1 MTQEKWQDT
10 LVSIK
15 NKVCT
20 ARNAKIA
27 AAFCVVCVVATAGG
41 HYYLHQQHLAR
52 HAERVDAMAQMT
64 KAQADQHNISLISED
79 QACAATA
86 QAIGKDESELDFKEI
101 ALFDM
106 SSAKHGPKDGRKDDR
121 KGDHKE
127 KAKDRDRKGDERG
140 DQRGP
145 EGMKP
150 GRPGEEKADAA
161 AGATAKAAPDG
172 QAGNQSAPMTPPQG
186 QPPMTASGQPG
197 QPDMKGQPPQGA
209 MPQRAFH
216 PMYKVRVT
224 SGSVRYDVL
233 VDATNGTV
241 IHTEIED

>member
-52 HAERVDAMAQMT
+52 HAERVDAIAQMT

-79 QACAATA
+79 QACAAAA
-86 QAIGKDESELDFKEI
+86 QAIGKDESELTFKEI

-106 SSAKHGPKDGRKDDR
+106 NSAKHGPKDGRKGDR
-121 KGDHKE
+121 KE
-127 KAKDRDRKGDERG
+127 KPKDKDRKGDERG
-140 DQRGP
+140 EQRGP
-145 EGMKP
+145 EGMKA
-150 GRPGEEKADAA
+150 GRPGADAA
-161 AGATAKAAPDG
+161 AGATAKAAADG
-172 QAGNQSAPMTPPQG
+172 QADKQIVPMTPPQG
-186 QPPMTASGQPG
+186 QP
-197 QPDMKGQPPQGA
+197 DRNGQPPQGA
-209 MPQRAFH
+209 MPQNAFH

>member
-79 QACAATA
+79 QACAAAA
-86 QAIGKDESELDFKEI
+86 QAIGKDESELTFKEI

-106 SSAKHGPKDGRKDDR
+106 NSAKHGPKDGRKGDR
-121 KGDHKE
+121 KEKP
-127 KAKDRDRKGDERG
+127 KAKDRKGDERG
-140 DQRGP
+140 EQRGP
-145 EGMKP
+145 EGMKA
-150 GRPGEEKADAA
+150 GRPGADAA
-161 AGATAKAAPDG
+161 AGATAKAAADG
-172 QAGNQSAPMTPPQG
+172 QADKQVVPMTPPQG
-186 QPPMTASGQPG
+186 QP
-197 QPDMKGQPPQGA
+197 DRNGQPPQGA
-209 MPQRAFH
+209 MPQNAFY

-233 VDATNGTV
+233 VDATNGTI

>member
-79 QACAATA
+79 QARCRKLPLMYAGTPF
-86 QAIGKDESELDFKEI
+86 AII
-101 ALFDM
+101 WQN
-106 SSAKHGPKDGRKDDR
+106 P
-121 KGDHKE
+121 
-127 KAKDRDRKGDERG
+127 
-140 DQRGP
+140 
-145 EGMKP
+145 
-150 GRPGEEKADAA
+150 
-161 AGATAKAAPDG
+161 
-172 QAGNQSAPMTPPQG
+172 
-186 QPPMTASGQPG
+186 
-197 QPDMKGQPPQGA
+197 
-209 MPQRAFH
+209 
-216 PMYKVRVT
+216 V
-224 SGSVRYDVL
+224 
-233 VDATNGTV
+233 
-241 IHTEIED
+241 

>member
-79 QACAATA
+79 QACAAAA
-86 QAIGKDESELDFKEI
+86 QAIGKDESELTFKEI

-106 SSAKHGPKDGRKDDR
+106 NSAKHGPKDGRKGDR
-121 KGDHKE
+121 KE
-127 KAKDRDRKGDERG
+127 KPKDKDRKGDERG
-140 DQRGP
+140 EQRGP
-145 EGMKP
+145 EGMKA
-150 GRPGEEKADAA
+150 GRPGTDAA
-161 AGATAKAAPDG
+161 AGATAKAATDG
-172 QAGNQSAPMTPPQG
+172 QADKQVVPMIPPQV
-186 QPPMTASGQPG
+186 
-197 QPDMKGQPPQGA
+197 QPDRNGQPPQGT
-209 MPQRAFH
+209 MPQNAFH

>member
-79 QACAATA
+79 QACAAAA
-86 QAIGKDESELDFKEI
+86 QAIGKDESELTFKEI

-106 SSAKHGPKDGRKDDR
+106 NSAKHGPKDGRK
-121 KGDHKE
+121 GDCKE
-127 KAKDRDRKGDERG
+127 KPKDKDRKGDERG
-140 DQRGP
+140 EQRGP
-145 EGMKP
+145 EGMKA
-150 GRPGEEKADAA
+150 GRPGADAA
-161 AGATAKAAPDG
+161 AGATAKAAADG
-172 QAGNQSAPMTPPQG
+172 QADKQVVPMTPPQG
-186 QPPMTASGQPG
+186 QP
-197 QPDMKGQPPQGA
+197 DRNGQPPQGA
-209 MPQRAFH
+209 MPQNAFH

>member
-79 QACAATA
+79 QACAAAA
-86 QAIGKDESELDFKEI
+86 QAIGKDESELTFKEI

-106 SSAKHGPKDGRKDDR
+106 NSAKHGPKDGRKGDR
-121 KGDHKE
+121 KE
-127 KAKDRDRKGDERG
+127 KPKDKDRKGDERG
-140 DQRGP
+140 EQRGP
-145 EGMKP
+145 EGMKA
-150 GRPGEEKADAA
+150 GRPGADAA
-161 AGATAKAAPDG
+161 AGATAKAAADG
-172 QAGNQSAPMTPPQG
+172 QADKQVVPMTPPQG
-186 QPPMTASGQPG
+186 QP
-197 QPDMKGQPPQGA
+197 DRNGQPPQGA
-209 MPQRAFH
+209 MPKNAFH

-241 IHTEIED
+241 IHTEIEE

>member
-79 QACAATA
+79 QACAAAA
-86 QAIGKDESELDFKEI
+86 QAIGKDESELTFKEI

-106 SSAKHGPKDGRKDDR
+106 NSAKHGPKDGRKGDR
-121 KGDHKE
+121 KE
-127 KAKDRDRKGDERG
+127 KPKDKDRKGDERG
-140 DQRGP
+140 EQRGP
-145 EGMKP
+145 EGMKA
-150 GRPGEEKADAA
+150 GRPGADAA
-161 AGATAKAAPDG
+161 AGATAKAAADG
-172 QAGNQSAPMTPPQG
+172 QADKQVVSMTPPQG
-186 QPPMTASGQPG
+186 QP
-197 QPDMKGQPPQGA
+197 DRNGQPPQGA
-209 MPQRAFH
+209 MPQNAFH

>member
-79 QACAATA
+79 QACAAAA
-86 QAIGKDESELDFKEI
+86 QAIGKDESELTFKEI

-106 SSAKHGPKDGRKDDR
+106 NSAKHGPKDGRKGDR
-121 KGDHKE
+121 KE
-127 KAKDRDRKGDERG
+127 KPKDKDRKGDERG
-140 DQRGP
+140 EQRGP
-145 EGMKP
+145 EGMKA
-150 GRPGEEKADAA
+150 GRPGADAA
-161 AGATAKAAPDG
+161 AGATSKAAADG
-172 QAGNQSAPMTPPQG
+172 QADKQVVPMTPPQG
-186 QPPMTASGQPG
+186 QP
-197 QPDMKGQPPQGA
+197 DRNGQPPQGA
-209 MPQRAFH
+209 MPQNAFH

>member
-79 QACAATA
+79 QACAAAA
-86 QAIGKDESELDFKEI
+86 QAIGKDESELTFKEI

-106 SSAKHGPKDGRKDDR
+106 NSAKHGPKDGRKGDRKEKPKDKDR
-121 KGDHKE
+121 KGN
-127 KAKDRDRKGDERG
+127 ERG
-140 DQRGP
+140 EQRGP
-145 EGMKP
+145 EGMKA
-150 GRPGEEKADAA
+150 GRPGADAA
-161 AGATAKAAPDG
+161 AGATAKAAADG
-172 QAGNQSAPMTPPQG
+172 QTDKQVIPMTPPQG
-186 QPPMTASGQPG
+186 QP
-197 QPDMKGQPPQGA
+197 DRNGQPPQGA
-209 MPQRAFH
+209 MPQNAFH

>member
-41 HYYLHQQHLAR
+41 HYYLHQQHPAR

-79 QACAATA
+79 QACAAAA
-86 QAIGKDESELDFKEI
+86 QAIGKDESELTFKEI

-106 SSAKHGPKDGRKDDR
+106 NSAKHGPKDGRKE
-121 KGDHKE
+121 KP
-127 KAKDRDRKGDERG
+127 KAKDRKGDERG
-140 DQRGP
+140 EQRGP
-145 EGMKP
+145 EGMKA
-150 GRPGEEKADAA
+150 GRPGADAA
-161 AGATAKAAPDG
+161 AGATAKAAADG
-172 QAGNQSAPMTPPQG
+172 QADKQVVPMTPPQG
-186 QPPMTASGQPG
+186 QP
-197 QPDMKGQPPQGA
+197 DRNGQPPQGA
-209 MPQRAFH
+209 MPQNAFH

>member
-79 QACAATA
+79 QACAAAA
-86 QAIGKDESELDFKEI
+86 QAIGKDESELTFKEI

-106 SSAKHGPKDGRKDDR
+106 NSAKHGPKDGRKGDR
-121 KGDHKE
+121 KE
-127 KAKDRDRKGDERG
+127 KPKDKDRKGDERG
-140 DQRGP
+140 EQRGP
-145 EGMKP
+145 EGMKAD
-150 GRPGEEKADAA
+150 RPGADAA
-161 AGATAKAAPDG
+161 AGATAKTPADG
-172 QAGNQSAPMTPPQG
+172 QADKQVVPMTPPQG
-186 QPPMTASGQPG
+186 QPPTGAPQG
-197 QPDMKGQPPQGA
+197 QPDRNGQPPQGA
-209 MPQRAFH
+209 MPQNAFH

>member
-64 KAQADQHNISLISED
+64 KSQADQHNISLISED
-79 QACAATA
+79 QACAAAA
-86 QAIGKDESELDFKEI
+86 QAIGKDESELTFKEI

-106 SSAKHGPKDGRKDDR
+106 NSAKHGPKDGRKGDR
-121 KGDHKE
+121 KE
-127 KAKDRDRKGDERG
+127 KPKDKDRKGDERG
-140 DQRGP
+140 EQRGP
-145 EGMKP
+145 EGMKAD
-150 GRPGEEKADAA
+150 RPGADAA
-161 AGATAKAAPDG
+161 AGATAKTPADG
-172 QAGNQSAPMTPPQG
+172 QADKQVVPMTPPQG
-186 QPPMTASGQPG
+186 QSPTGAPQG
-197 QPDMKGQPPQGA
+197 QPDRNGQPLQGA
-209 MPQRAFH
+209 MPQNAFH

>member
-64 KAQADQHNISLISED
+64 KAQADQHNIYLISED
-79 QACAATA
+79 QACAAAA
-86 QAIGKDESELDFKEI
+86 QAIGKDESELTFKEI

-106 SSAKHGPKDGRKDDR
+106 NSAKHGPKDGRKGDR
-121 KGDHKE
+121 KE
-127 KAKDRDRKGDERG
+127 KPKDKDRKGDERG
-140 DQRGP
+140 EQRGP
-145 EGMKP
+145 EGMKA
-150 GRPGEEKADAA
+150 GRPGTDAA
-161 AGATAKAAPDG
+161 AGATAKAAADG
-172 QAGNQSAPMTPPQG
+172 QADKQVVPMIPPQV
-186 QPPMTASGQPG
+186 
-197 QPDMKGQPPQGA
+197 QPDRNGQPPQGT
-209 MPQRAFH
+209 MPQNAFH

>member
-27 AAFCVVCVVATAGG
+27 VAFCVVCVVATAGG

-79 QACAATA
+79 QACAAAA
-86 QAIGKDESELDFKEI
+86 QAIGKDESELTFKEI

-106 SSAKHGPKDGRKDDR
+106 NSAKHGPKDGRK
-121 KGDHKE
+121 E
-127 KAKDRDRKGDERG
+127 KPKDKDRKGDERG
-140 DQRGP
+140 EQRGP
-145 EGMKP
+145 EGMKA
-150 GRPGEEKADAA
+150 GRPGADAA
-161 AGATAKAAPDG
+161 AGATAKATADG

>member
-79 QACAATA
+79 QACAAAA
-86 QAIGKDESELDFKEI
+86 QAIGKDESELTFKEI

-106 SSAKHGPKDGRKDDR
+106 NSAKHGPKDGRKGDR
-121 KGDHKE
+121 KEKP
-127 KAKDRDRKGDERG
+127 KAKDRKGDERG
-140 DQRGP
+140 EQRGP
-145 EGMKP
+145 EGMKA
-150 GRPGEEKADAA
+150 GRPGADAA
-161 AGATAKAAPDG
+161 AGATAKAAADG
-172 QAGNQSAPMTPPQG
+172 QADKQIVPMTPPQG
-186 QPPMTASGQPG
+186 QP
-197 QPDMKGQPPQGA
+197 DRNGQPPQGA
-209 MPQRAFH
+209 MPQNAFH

>member
-79 QACAATA
+79 QACAAAA
-86 QAIGKDESELDFKEI
+86 QAIGKDESELTFKEI

-106 SSAKHGPKDGRKDDR
+106 NSAKHGPKDGRKGDR
-121 KGDHKE
+121 KEKP
-127 KAKDRDRKGDERG
+127 KAKDRKGDERG
-140 DQRGP
+140 EQRGP
-145 EGMKP
+145 EGMKA
-150 GRPGEEKADAA
+150 GRPGADAA
-161 AGATAKAAPDG
+161 AGATAKAAADG
-172 QAGNQSAPMTPPQG
+172 QADKQVVPMTPPQG
-186 QPPMTASGQPG
+186 QP
-197 QPDMKGQPPQGA
+197 DRNGQPPQGT
-209 MPQRAFH
+209 MPQNAFH

-233 VDATNGTV
+233 VDATNGTI

>member
-79 QACAATA
+79 QACAAAA

-106 SSAKHGPKDGRKDDR
+106 NSAKHGPKDGRKGDR
-121 KGDHKE
+121 KE
-127 KAKDRDRKGDERG
+127 KPKDKDRKGDERG
-140 DQRGP
+140 EQRGP
-145 EGMKP
+145 EGMKA
-150 GRPGEEKADAA
+150 GRPGADAA
-161 AGATAKAAPDG
+161 AGATAKAAADG
-172 QAGNQSAPMTPPQG
+172 QADKQVVPRTPPQG
-186 QPPMTASGQPG
+186 QP
-197 QPDMKGQPPQGA
+197 DRNGQPPQGA
-209 MPQRAFH
+209 MPQNAFH

>member
-52 HAERVDAMAQMT
+52 HAERVDAMAKMT

-79 QACAATA
+79 QACAAAA
-86 QAIGKDESELDFKEI
+86 QAIGKDESELTFKEI

-106 SSAKHGPKDGRKDDR
+106 NSAKHGPKDGRKGDR
-121 KGDHKE
+121 KE
-127 KAKDRDRKGDERG
+127 KPKDKDRKGDERG
-140 DQRGP
+140 EQRGP
-145 EGMKP
+145 EGMKA
-150 GRPGEEKADAA
+150 GRPGADAA
-161 AGATAKAAPDG
+161 AGATAKAAADG
-172 QAGNQSAPMTPPQG
+172 QADKQVVPMTPPQG
-186 QPPMTASGQPG
+186 QP
-197 QPDMKGQPPQGA
+197 DRNGQPPQGA
-209 MPQRAFH
+209 MPQNAFH

>member
-79 QACAATA
+79 QACAAAA
-86 QAIGKDESELDFKEI
+86 QAIGKDESELTFKEI

-106 SSAKHGPKDGRKDDR
+106 NSAKHGPKDGRKGDR
-121 KGDHKE
+121 KE
-127 KAKDRDRKGDERG
+127 KPKDKDRKGDERG
-140 DQRGP
+140 EQRGP
-145 EGMKP
+145 EGMKA
-150 GRPGEEKADAA
+150 GRPGADAA
-161 AGATAKAAPDG
+161 AGATAKAAADG
-172 QAGNQSAPMTPPQG
+172 QADKQVVPMTLPQG
-186 QPPMTASGQPG
+186 QP
-197 QPDMKGQPPQGA
+197 DRNGQPPQGA
-209 MPQRAFH
+209 MPQNAFH

>member
-79 QACAATA
+79 QACAAAA
-86 QAIGKDESELDFKEI
+86 QAIGKDESELTFKEI

-106 SSAKHGPKDGRKDDR
+106 NSAKHGPKDGRKE
-121 KGDHKE
+121 KP
-127 KAKDRDRKGDERG
+127 KAKDRKGDERG
-140 DQRGP
+140 EQRGP
-145 EGMKP
+145 EGMKA
-150 GRPGEEKADAA
+150 GRPGADAA
-161 AGATAKAAPDG
+161 AGATAKAAADG
-172 QAGNQSAPMTPPQG
+172 QADKQVVPMTPPQG
-186 QPPMTASGQPG
+186 QP
-197 QPDMKGQPPQGA
+197 DRNGQPPQGA
-209 MPQRAFH
+209 MPQNSFH

>member
-79 QACAATA
+79 QACAAAA
-86 QAIGKDESELDFKEI
+86 QAIGKDESELTFKEI

-106 SSAKHGPKDGRKDDR
+106 NSAKHGPKDGRKG
-121 KGDHKE
+121 KP
-127 KAKDRDRKGDERG
+127 KDKDRKGDERG
-140 DQRGP
+140 EQRGP
-145 EGMKP
+145 EGMKA
-150 GRPGEEKADAA
+150 GRPGADAA
-161 AGATAKAAPDG
+161 AGATAKAAADG
-172 QAGNQSAPMTPPQG
+172 QADKQVVPMTPPQG
-186 QPPMTASGQPG
+186 QP
-197 QPDMKGQPPQGA
+197 DRNGQPPQGA
-209 MPQRAFH
+209 MPQNAFH

>member
-79 QACAATA
+79 QACAAAA
-86 QAIGKDESELDFKEI
+86 QAIGKDESELTFKEI

-106 SSAKHGPKDGRKDDR
+106 NSAKHGPKDGRKGDR
-121 KGDHKE
+121 KE
-127 KAKDRDRKGDERG
+127 KSKDKDRKGDERG
-140 DQRGP
+140 EQRGP
-145 EGMKP
+145 EGMKA
-150 GRPGEEKADAA
+150 GRPGADAA
-161 AGATAKAAPDG
+161 AGATAKAAADG
-172 QAGNQSAPMTPPQG
+172 QADKQVVPMTPPQG
-186 QPPMTASGQPG
+186 QP
-197 QPDMKGQPPQGA
+197 DRNGQPPQGA
-209 MPQRAFH
+209 MPQNAFH

-233 VDATNGTV
+233 VNATNGTV

>member
-79 QACAATA
+79 QACAAAA
-86 QAIGKDESELDFKEI
+86 QAIGKDESELTFKEI

-106 SSAKHGPKDGRKDDR
+106 NSAKHGPKDGRKGDR
-121 KGDHKE
+121 KEKP
-127 KAKDRDRKGDERG
+127 KAKDRKGDERG
-140 DQRGP
+140 EQRGP
-145 EGMKP
+145 EGMKA
-150 GRPGEEKADAA
+150 GRPGADAA
-161 AGATAKAAPDG
+161 AGATAKAAADG
-172 QAGNQSAPMTPPQG
+172 QADKQVVPMTPPQG
-186 QPPMTASGQPG
+186 QP
-197 QPDMKGQPPQGA
+197 DRNGQPPQGA
-209 MPQRAFH
+209 MPQNAFH
-216 PMYKVRVT
+216 PMYKVRIT

-233 VDATNGTV
+233 VDATNGTI

>member
-79 QACAATA
+79 QACAAAA
-86 QAIGKDESELDFKEI
+86 QAIGKDESELTFKEI

-106 SSAKHGPKDGRKDDR
+106 NSAKHGPKDGRK
-121 KGDHKE
+121 E
-127 KAKDRDRKGDERG
+127 KPKDKDRKGDERG
-140 DQRGP
+140 EQRGP
-145 EGMKP
+145 EGMKA
-150 GRPGEEKADAA
+150 GRPGADAA
-161 AGATAKAAPDG
+161 AGATAKAAADG
-172 QAGNQSAPMTPPQG
+172 QAGNQSVPMTPPQG
-186 QPPMTASGQPG
+186 QP
-197 QPDMKGQPPQGA
+197 DRNGQPPQGA
-209 MPQRAFH
+209 MPQNAFH

-224 SGSVRYDVL
+224 SGSVRYNVL

>member
-52 HAERVDAMAQMT
+52 HAEQVDAMAQMT

-79 QACAATA
+79 QACAAAA
-86 QAIGKDESELDFKEI
+86 QAIGKDESELTFKEI

-106 SSAKHGPKDGRKDDR
+106 NSAKHGPKDGRKGDR
-121 KGDHKE
+121 KE
-127 KAKDRDRKGDERG
+127 KPKDKDRKGDERG
-140 DQRGP
+140 EQRGP
-145 EGMKP
+145 EGMKA
-150 GRPGEEKADAA
+150 GRPGADAA
-161 AGATAKAAPDG
+161 AGATAKAAADG
-172 QAGNQSAPMTPPQG
+172 QADKQVVPMTPPQG
-186 QPPMTASGQPG
+186 QPPTGAPQG
-197 QPDMKGQPPQGA
+197 QPDRNGQPPQGA
-209 MPQRAFH
+209 MPQNAFH

>member
-52 HAERVDAMAQMT
+52 HAERIDAMAQMT

-79 QACAATA
+79 QACAAAA
-86 QAIGKDESELDFKEI
+86 QAIGKDESELTFKEI

-106 SSAKHGPKDGRKDDR
+106 NSAKHGPKDGRKE
-121 KGDHKE
+121 KP
-127 KAKDRDRKGDERG
+127 KAKDRKGDERG
-140 DQRGP
+140 EQRGP
-145 EGMKP
+145 EGMKA
-150 GRPGEEKADAA
+150 GRPGADAA
-161 AGATAKAAPDG
+161 AGATAKAAADG
-172 QAGNQSAPMTPPQG
+172 QADKQVIPMTPPQG
-186 QPPMTASGQPG
+186 QPP
-197 QPDMKGQPPQGA
+197 QGA
-209 MPQRAFH
+209 MPQNAFH
-216 PMYKVRVT
+216 PMYKVRIT

>member
-79 QACAATA
+79 QACAAAA
-86 QAIGKDESELDFKEI
+86 QAIGKDESELTFKEI

-106 SSAKHGPKDGRKDDR
+106 NSAKHGPKDGRKGDR
-121 KGDHKE
+121 KE
-127 KAKDRDRKGDERG
+127 KPKDKDRKGDERG
-140 DQRGP
+140 EQRGP
-145 EGMKP
+145 EGMKA
-150 GRPGEEKADAA
+150 GRPGADAA
-161 AGATAKAAPDG
+161 AGATAKAAADG
-172 QAGNQSAPMTPPQG
+172 QADKQVVPMTPPQG
-186 QPPMTASGQPG
+186 QP
-197 QPDMKGQPPQGA
+197 DRNGQPPQGA
-209 MPQRAFH
+209 MPQNAFH

-241 IHTEIED
+241 IHTEIEE

>member
-79 QACAATA
+79 QACAAAA
-86 QAIGKDESELDFKEI
+86 QAIGKDESELTFKEI

-106 SSAKHGPKDGRKDDR
+106 NSAKHGPKDGRKGDR
-121 KGDHKE
+121 KE
-127 KAKDRDRKGDERG
+127 KPKDKDRKGDERG
-140 DQRGP
+140 EQRGP
-145 EGMKP
+145 EGMKAD
-150 GRPGEEKADAA
+150 RPGADAA
-161 AGATAKAAPDG
+161 AGATAKAAADG
-172 QAGNQSAPMTPPQG
+172 QADKQVVPMTPPQG
-186 QPPMTASGQPG
+186 QPPTGAPQG
-197 QPDMKGQPPQGA
+197 QPDRNGQPPQGA
-209 MPQRAFH
+209 MPQNAFH

>member
-79 QACAATA
+79 QACAAAA
-86 QAIGKDESELDFKEI
+86 QAIGKDESELTFKEI

-106 SSAKHGPKDGRKDDR
+106 NSAKHGPKDGRK
-121 KGDHKE
+121 E
-127 KAKDRDRKGDERG
+127 KPKDKDRKGDERG
-140 DQRGP
+140 EQRGP
-145 EGMKP
+145 EGMKA
-150 GRPGEEKADAA
+150 GRPGADAA
-161 AGATAKAAPDG
+161 AGATAKATADG
-172 QAGNQSAPMTPPQG
+172 QAGNQSAPMTPPQS

>member
-79 QACAATA
+79 QACAAAA
-86 QAIGKDESELDFKEI
+86 QAIGKDESELTFKEI

-106 SSAKHGPKDGRKDDR
+106 NSAKHGPKDGRKGDR
-121 KGDHKE
+121 KE
-127 KAKDRDRKGDERG
+127 KPKDKDRKGDERG
-140 DQRGP
+140 EQRGP
-145 EGMKP
+145 EGMKA
-150 GRPGEEKADAA
+150 GRPGAGAA
-161 AGATAKAAPDG
+161 AGATAKAAADG
-172 QAGNQSAPMTPPQG
+172 QADKQVVPMTPPQG
-186 QPPMTASGQPG
+186 QP
-197 QPDMKGQPPQGA
+197 DRNGQPPQGA
-209 MPQRAFH
+209 MPQNAFH

-233 VDATNGTV
+233 VDATNGTI

>member
-79 QACAATA
+79 QACAAAA
-86 QAIGKDESELDFKEI
+86 QAIGKDESELTSKEI

-106 SSAKHGPKDGRKDDR
+106 NSAKHGPKDGRKGDR
-121 KGDHKE
+121 KE
-127 KAKDRDRKGDERG
+127 KPKDKDRKGDERG
-140 DQRGP
+140 EQRGP
-145 EGMKP
+145 EGMKA
-150 GRPGEEKADAA
+150 GRPGADAA
-161 AGATAKAAPDG
+161 AGATAKAAADG
-172 QAGNQSAPMTPPQG
+172 QADKQVVPMTPPQG
-186 QPPMTASGQPG
+186 QP
-197 QPDMKGQPPQGA
+197 DRNGQPPQGA
-209 MPQRAFH
+209 MPQNAFH

>member
-79 QACAATA
+79 QACAAAA
-86 QAIGKDESELDFKEI
+86 QAIGKDESELTFKEI

-106 SSAKHGPKDGRKDDR
+106 NSAKHGPKDGRKGDR
-121 KGDHKE
+121 KEKP
-127 KAKDRDRKGDERG
+127 KAKDRKGDERG
-140 DQRGP
+140 EQRGP
-145 EGMKP
+145 EGMKA
-150 GRPGEEKADAA
+150 GRPGADAA
-161 AGATAKAAPDG
+161 AGATAKAAADG
-172 QAGNQSAPMTPPQG
+172 QADKQVVPMTPPQG
-186 QPPMTASGQPG
+186 QP
-197 QPDMKGQPPQGA
+197 DRNGQPPQGA
-209 MPQRAFH
+209 MPQNAFH

-233 VDATNGTV
+233 VDATNGTI

>member
-79 QACAATA
+79 QACAAAA
-86 QAIGKDESELDFKEI
+86 QAIGKDESELTFKEI

-106 SSAKHGPKDGRKDDR
+106 NSAKHGPKDGRKGDR
-121 KGDHKE
+121 KE
-127 KAKDRDRKGDERG
+127 KPKDKDRKGDERG
-140 DQRGP
+140 EQRGP
-145 EGMKP
+145 EGMKA
-150 GRPGEEKADAA
+150 GRPGADAA
-161 AGATAKAAPDG
+161 AGATTKAAADG
-172 QAGNQSAPMTPPQG
+172 QADKQVVPMTPPQG
-186 QPPMTASGQPG
+186 QPPTGAPQG
-197 QPDMKGQPPQGA
+197 QPDRNGQPPQGA
-209 MPQRAFH
+209 MPQNAFH

>member
-79 QACAATA
+79 QACAAAA
-86 QAIGKDESELDFKEI
+86 QAIGKDESELTFKEI

-106 SSAKHGPKDGRKDDR
+106 NSAKHGPKDGRKGDR
-121 KGDHKE
+121 KE
-127 KAKDRDRKGDERG
+127 KPKDKDRKGDERG
-140 DQRGP
+140 EQRGP
-145 EGMKP
+145 EGMKA
-150 GRPGEEKADAA
+150 GRPGADAA
-161 AGATAKAAPDG
+161 AGATAKAPADG
-172 QAGNQSAPMTPPQG
+172 QADKQVVPMTPPQG
-186 QPPMTASGQPG
+186 QP
-197 QPDMKGQPPQGA
+197 DRNGQPPQGA
-209 MPQRAFH
+209 MPQNAFH

>member
-79 QACAATA
+79 QACAAAA
-86 QAIGKDESELDFKEI
+86 QAIGKDESELTFKEI

-106 SSAKHGPKDGRKDDR
+106 NSSKHGPKDGRKGDR
-121 KGDHKE
+121 KE
-127 KAKDRDRKGDERG
+127 KPKDKDRKGDERG
-140 DQRGP
+140 EQRGP
-145 EGMKP
+145 EGMKAD
-150 GRPGEEKADAA
+150 RPSADAA
-161 AGATAKAAPDG
+161 AGATAKAAADG
-172 QAGNQSAPMTPPQG
+172 QADKQVIPMTPPQG
-186 QPPMTASGQPG
+186 QP
-197 QPDMKGQPPQGA
+197 DRNGQPPQGA
-209 MPQRAFH
+209 MPQNAFH